1 MQEQDRQTYPAR
13 LPLPGLSIQRGTM
26 SIDLQTAVEKD
37 MAVIREDGSPEYVEN
52 EVQEDN
58 VAVEQEYRE
67 VEQQEEPVQAASAS
81 QEPEGQM
88 SMEDEFFRGL

>member
-1 MQEQDRQTYPAR
+1 
-13 LPLPGLSIQRGTM
+13 M

-37 MAVIREDGSPEYVEN
+37 MAVIREDGTPEYVEN
-52 EVQEDN
+52 EETDDN

-67 VEQQEEPVQAASAS
+67 AGLQEEPEQTESS
-81 QEPEGQM
+81 LRESDGQM